1 MRPEEGEVLNAVLES
16 CPNGLIEI
24 DRQGVVVSL
33 NPVMERTFSL
43 VGTRTIGRPLKEVIE
58 HRGLVAALTEVL
70 RTGRKTTTSFII
82 FADHEYIFNCVPII
96 QDGSVAGA
104 VGELQDIT
112 GLKKIAAETAA
123 VRNKIALLEA
133 ALEGIYNGV
142 IVVDGNAR
150 VILFNRAYCEFLGLK
165 PEDVLG
171 RPVWEVI
178 ENTRMHV
185 VLETGR
191 AEIGEV
197 QRIKGHD
204 MICSRIP
211 LHRDGRV
218 WAAVGMVMFRD
229 VEELRLLMRRVDRLQ
244 SEVEYY
250 KGELMR
256 HQGARY
262 TLEQITGNSPRMLEL
277 KKLVQ
282 KVARNDS
289 TVLIRGES
297 GTGKELF
304 AHALHNASPRC
315 TRPFVRVNCAALPE
329 NLLES
334 ELFGYREGA
343 FTGARKGG
351 RTGKFEQA
359 NGGSLFLDEIGEL
372 PLNMQA
378 KLLRVLQEKEIER
391 LGDNR
396 PVEVDVRLVAATSR
410 HLEEMVRRGAFREDL
425 FYRLDVVVLDIPPL
439 RERIED
445 IPLLAG
451 YLLQRLSRRLGIP
464 LKAVHPAAM
473 EYLLSYHWPG
483 NVREL
488 ENVLERVLNISS
500 GEVITVHDLPV
511 KPLKKAVE
519 DLEKALIRRALAVAG
534 GNRRSAAGMLGIGRT
549 TFYEKLARYNI
560 R

>member
-1 MRPEEGEVLNAVLES
+1 MLNVVWKS
-16 CPNGLIEI
+16 CPHGLIEI

-33 NPVMERTFSL
+33 NPAMERILGL
-43 VGTRTIGRPLKEVIE
+43 VAARATGRPLQEVIA
-58 HRGLVAALTEVL
+58 HRELVAALTEVL
-70 RTGRKTTTSFII
+70 RTGRRISDSSITN
-82 FADHEYIFNCVPII
+82 AHHEYVFNCVPVI
-96 QDGSVAGA
+96 QCGSVAGA
-104 VGELQDIT
+104 VGELRDIT
-112 GLKKIAAETAA
+112 RLKRARQETAA
-123 VRNKIALLEA
+123 ARNKIALLEA

-142 IVVDGNAR
+142 IVVDGDAR
-150 VILFNRAYCEFLGLK
+150 VVMFNRAYCDFLGLA

-218 WAAVGMVMFRD
+218 WAAVGMVIFRD

-244 SEVEYY
+244 SEVEHY

-256 HQGARY
+256 QQGARY

-315 TRPFVRVNCAALPE
+315 ARPFVRVNCAALPE

-351 RTGKFEQA
+351 KPGKFEQA
-359 NGGSLFLDEIGEL
+359 NGGSLFLDEIGEMS
-372 PLNMQA
+372 LNMQA

-391 LGDNR
+391 LGDAR
-396 PVEVDVRLVAATSR
+396 PVVVDVRLVAASSR
-410 HLEEMVRRGAFREDL
+410 NLEEMVRRGAFREDL
-425 FYRLDVVVLDIPPL
+425 FYRLNVVVLDIPPL
-439 RERIED
+439 RERSGD
-445 IPLLAG
+445 IPLLVDD
-451 YLLQRLSRRLGIP
+451 LLQRLSRRLGTIH
-464 LKAVHPAAM
+464 KSIHPAAM
-473 EYLLSYHWPG
+473 EYLLNYHWPG

-488 ENVLERVLNISS
+488 ENVLERVLNISA
-500 GEVITVHDLPV
+500 GEMITIHDLPV
-511 KPLKKAVE
+511 RPLKKAVE
-519 DLEKALIRRALAVAG
+519 ELEKTVLRRALKVAG
-534 GNRRSAAGMLGIGRT
+534 GNRMEAARMLGIGRT

-560 R
+560 C